1 VWVTFNEKTRNGE
14 CGSSGYCKIK
24 EPGFPHEAVTRNV
37 LIWCQAFSFDRINRI
52 DRMKRIKRIKKNFVS
67 YPVNPVN
74 PVKKRPFPPPTRQTL
89 FTIISNSVIFSM
101 IAGVETHHEK
111 PLDIFE
117 RLRPGAT

>member
-1 VWVTFNEKTRNGE
+1 MR
-14 CGSSGYCKIK
+14 
-24 EPGFPHEAVTRNV
+24 
-37 LIWCQAFSFDRINRI
+37 
-52 DRMKRIKRIKKNFVS
+52 RIKRIKKKFIS

-89 FTIISNSVIFSM
+89 FTIIRKRPFPPPTRQTLFTIISNSVIFSM
-101 IAGVETHHEK
+101 IADVEKHHEK